1 MIVVDENSDHFKK
14 MTTIKW
20 RQTLP
25 QISEEQ
31 AIYCEKQLIAF
42 ANKEKTEQEALAEIN
57 KYLTE
62 LKLIKLNG
70 SISDTSTEQ
79 NT

>member
-20 RQTLP
+20 RETLP

-42 ANKEKTEQEALAEIN
+42 ANKEKTEQEALTEIN
-57 KYLTE
+57 RYLTE
-62 LKLIKLNG
+62 KGLIKANESTG
-70 SISDTSTEQ
+70 NTSTE
-79 NT
+79 

>member
-25 QISEEQ
+25 HITEEQ
-31 AIYCEKQLIAF
+31 AIYCEKELIAF
-42 ANKEKTEQEALAEIN
+42 ANKEKTEEEALTEIN
-57 KYLTE
+57 RYLKE
-62 LKLIKLNG
+62 KGLI
-70 SISDTSTEQ
+70 
-79 NT
+79 